1 VQISHPAAWCDAVVH
16 IDALYRFPVK
26 SLLGER
32 VEEARLTDRGV
43 LGDRLYGL
51 VDVADGTVASAKHP
65 RKWGTLLRLSA
76 RCVSEPELGGPVP
89 PVVITLPDGKELHS
103 DDPGTDAALSALL
116 GREVRLTSEAPAGM
130 RFEEQWP
137 AIEGLAPA
145 EFIEGTTHAYEG
157 EEPVSAID
165 LGMLAPGTFFD
176 LAPLHLLTRAT
187 LDRLAEL
194 GDGSDFDV
202 LRYRPN
208 ILVGGAEPGFAED
221 EWVGRSVGLGGDVR
235 AEVSML
241 TMRCVMTTLAQGDLP
256 EDRDTLRTVARHH
269 RREIPGLGTWA
280 CAGVYAGV
288 SGSGVVR
295 TGDPVTLT

>member
-1 VQISHPAAWCDAVVH
+1 VH
-16 IDALYRFPVK
+16 IEALYRFPVK

-43 LGDRLYGL
+43 LGDRAYGL
-51 VDVADGTVASAKHP
+51 VDVTDGTVASAKHP
-65 RKWGTLLRLSA
+65 RKWGALLGLSA
-76 RCVSEPELGGPVP
+76 RFVHEPEPGGPVP
-89 PVVITLPDGKELHS
+89 PVAITFPDGRVVRS
-103 DDPGTDAALSALL
+103 DEQGMDAALSELV
-116 GREVRLTSEAPAGM
+116 GREVRLTSEAPPGS

-145 EFIEGTTHAYEG
+145 EFIEGTTHAFEG
-157 EEPVSAID
+157 DEPVSAID

-187 LDRLAEL
+187 LDRLTEL

-208 ILVGGAEPGFAED
+208 VLIGGTADGFVED
-221 EWVGRSVGLGGDVR
+221 DWVGHTVALGDSAR
-235 AEVSML
+235 AGVSML
-241 TMRCVMTTLAQGDLP
+241 TMRCVMTTLAQGDLSD
-256 EDRDTLRTVARHH
+256 DRGTLRTVAKHH
-269 RREIPGLGTWA
+269 RREIPGLGIWA

-288 SGSGVVR
+288 ADVGVIR
-295 TGDPVTLT
+295 TGDPVTLG